1 MIDPST
7 GMKPGERYAIEN
19 GERTHLFPGF
29 FLDGKYYLEP
39 QLQTAIGWLEGQN
52 FLYDELDPDGEPVYP
67 ERVAGTIEDLTL
79 TLADGARLKV
89 NRVPYSVQGNPLRQ
103 PAEDAG
109 DDSASHPSRPLRDKT
124 APLDRASSGTGR
136 VAAHAVAVAV
146 APRPSLMLAAGA
158 ALLFG
163 GCLLAM
169 NRQRDRQ
176 QDR

>member
-1 MIDPST
+1 MIDQST

-19 GERTHLFPGF
+19 GERTRLFSGF

-39 QLQTAIGWLEGQN
+39 ELQTAIGWLEGQR
-52 FLYDELDPDGEPVYP
+52 FLYDELDPTGEPVYP
-67 ERVAGTIEDLTL
+67 DRVAGTIENLTL

-89 NRVPYSVQGNPLRQ
+89 NRVPYRVQGNPLTQ
-103 PAEDAG
+103 KTEDAT
-109 DDSASHPSRPLRDKT
+109 DDSHPQLTRTFHDK
-124 APLDRASSGTGR
+124 PGVIDRASDGIDRT
-136 VAAHAVAVAV
+136 ATHAFGAS
-146 APRPSLMLAAGA
+146 PRPSLMLAAGA

-169 NRQRDRQ
+169 NRQRGRH

>member
-1 MIDPST
+1 MIDQST

-19 GERTHLFPGF
+19 GERTRLFPGF

-39 QLQTAIGWLEGQN
+39 ELQTAIGWLEGQR
-52 FLYDELDPDGEPVYP
+52 FLYDELDPAGEPVYP

-89 NRVPYSVQGNPLRQ
+89 NRVPYSVQGNPLTQ
-103 PAEDAG
+103 KTEDAT
-109 DDSASHPSRPLRDKT
+109 DQSRNQLTRPLHDK
-124 APLDRASSGTGR
+124 PGVINRASDGTGR
-136 VAAHAVAVAV
+136 VATHAFGAS
-146 APRPSLMLAAGA
+146 PRPSLMLAAGA

-169 NRQRDRQ
+169 NRQRGRH

>member
-1 MIDPST
+1 MIDQST

-19 GERTHLFPGF
+19 GERTRLFPGF

-39 QLQTAIGWLEGQN
+39 ELQTAIGWLEGQR
-52 FLYDELDPDGEPVYP
+52 FLYDELDPTGKPVYP
-67 ERVAGTIEDLTL
+67 DRVAGTIEDLTL

-89 NRVPYSVQGNPLRQ
+89 NRLPYSVQGSPLTQ
-103 PAEDAG
+103 KTQKAT
-109 DDSASHPSRPLRDKT
+109 DDSRPQPSRAFHDKQGVI
-124 APLDRASSGTGR
+124 DRASDGIGR
-136 VAAHAVAVAV
+136 AATQAFAA

-169 NRQRDRQ
+169 NRHRGRRQ
-176 QDR
+176 DH

>member
-1 MIDPST
+1 MIDQST

-19 GERTHLFPGF
+19 GERTRLFPGF

-39 QLQTAIGWLEGQN
+39 QLQTAIGWLEGQR
-52 FLYDELDPDGEPVYP
+52 FLYDELDPTGEPVYP
-67 ERVAGTIEDLTL
+67 DRVAGTIENLTL

-89 NRVPYSVQGNPLRQ
+89 NRVPYRVQGNPLTQ
-103 PAEDAG
+103 KTEEAI
-109 DDSASHPSRPLRDKT
+109 DDSRPQLTGAFHDK
-124 APLDRASSGTGR
+124 PGVIDRASDGIGR
-136 VAAHAVAVAV
+136 AATPFAA

-163 GCLLAM
+163 GCLLAI
-169 NRQRDRQ
+169 NRHRGRH